1 MRDPEAVT
9 DDDLELV
16 LELDF
21 VVVTVGLAE
30 LVPVLDPVRVA
41 VCD

>member
-9 DDDLELV
+9 DDELELV
-16 LELDF
+16 LELEL
-21 VVVTVGLAE
+21 VVVAFGLAE